1 LHRQNDC
8 KDIFGSER
16 SYDMGKKVS
25 GKTHSKEQLDNWA
38 NQNNPNNKAYKA
50 NRDNHSN
57 QLNPKH
63 KTYQQIH
70 NSNRRNKHYQP
81 WPDWAPDYI
90 EYDD

>member
-1 LHRQNDC
+1 
-8 KDIFGSER
+8 
-16 SYDMGKKVS
+16 MGVNKVS

-50 NRDNHSN
+50 NLDNRENQMNSNKKTHS
-57 QLNPKH
+57 
-63 KTYQQIH
+63 QIH
-70 NSNRRNKHYQP
+70 NAQRRHKDQI